1 MDPRS
6 GEQTAERAMPQASL
20 AGLSELETSK
30 VLKNTYLLLGMTIA
44 FSAVVA
50 FFSMVMGAPYPGGII
65 ALVGVLGLSFLVHKT
80 ADSAMGLPM
89 TFLFTGFLGYI
100 LGPILSIYLQLPNGG
115 EVVTMA
121 LGTTAIAFVG
131 LSAIVL
137 TTKKDFSFMT
147 SFIHIGWISLIAIAV
162 LSLIF
167 DFSAFYA
174 AISGAVVLLM
184 CATILW
190 QTSAIIHGGETNY
203 IRATVTLYM
212 SIYNLF
218 TSLLFLFGGFGDD

>member
-1 MDPRS
+1 M
-6 GEQTAERAMPQASL
+6 EERTLSQASV

-30 VLKNTYLLLGMTIA
+30 VLKNTYLLVAMTIA
-44 FSAVVA
+44 FSAVVG
-50 FFSMVMGAPYPGGII
+50 FFAMVTGASRPSFGLILI
-65 ALVGVLGLSFLVHKT
+65 GVLGLSYLVHKT

-100 LGPILSIYLQLPNGG
+100 LGPVLVHYLAMPNGG
-115 EVVTMA
+115 QVVTSA
-121 LGTTAIAFVG
+121 LTATALTFGG

-137 TTKKDFSFMT
+137 VTKKDFSFMT
-147 SFIHIGWISLIAIAV
+147 GFVHMGWIALLAVAV
-162 LSLIF
+162 LSLF
-167 DFSAFYA
+167 FNLSAFQA
-174 AISGAVVLLM
+174 AISFGVALLM
-184 CATILW
+184 SATILW

-218 TSLLFLFGGFGDD
+218 SVFLMFFGGGGD

>member
-1 MDPRS
+1 M
-6 GEQTAERAMPQASL
+6 EQRTLSQASVS
-20 AGLSELETSK
+20 GLSELETSK

-50 FFSMVMGAPYPGGII
+50 TIAMLAQVGRPPFII
-65 ALVGVLGLSFLVHKT
+65 CIAGVLGLSYLVHKT

-89 TFLFTGFLGYI
+89 SFLFTGFLGYI
-100 LGPILSIYLQLPNGG
+100 LGPVVGYYLAGG
-115 EVVTMA
+115 AQVVTMA
-121 LGTTAIAFVG
+121 LATTAITFTG
-131 LSAIVL
+131 LSAVVL
-137 TTKKDFSFMT
+137 ISKKDFSFMT
-147 SFIHIGWISLIAIAV
+147 TFVHVGWITLLGVAV
-162 LSLIF
+162 LGAFF
-167 DFSAFYA
+167 DFSAFYM
-174 AISGAVVLLM
+174 AISAAVVLLM

-218 TSLLFLFGGFGDD
+218 SVMLMFFGMGDD

>member
-1 MDPRS
+1 MD
-6 GEQTAERAMPQASL
+6 ERTTAMPQASV
-20 AGLSELETSK
+20 AGLSALETSK

-50 FFSMVMGAPYPGGII
+50 FFSMALGAPYPGPII
-65 ALVGVLGLSFLVHKT
+65 ALAGIIGLSFLVHKT

-89 TFLFTGFLGYI
+89 AFLFTGFLGYI
-100 LGPILSIYLQLPNGG
+100 LGPILAVYLNLPNGK
-115 EVVTMA
+115 EIVTMA
-121 LGTTAIAFVG
+121 LATTATAFVG
-131 LSAIVL
+131 LSALVL
-137 TTKKDFSFMT
+137 VTKKDFSFMT
-147 SFIHIGWISLIAIAV
+147 SFVHIGWITLLAVAV

-174 AISGAVVLLM
+174 AICGGIVLLM

-218 TSLLFLFGGFGDD
+218 TSLLYLFGAMDD